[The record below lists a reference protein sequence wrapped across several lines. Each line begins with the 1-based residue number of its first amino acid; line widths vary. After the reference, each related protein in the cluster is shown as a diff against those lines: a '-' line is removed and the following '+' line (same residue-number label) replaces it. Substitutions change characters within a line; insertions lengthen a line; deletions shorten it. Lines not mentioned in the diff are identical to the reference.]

1 MIITASHTFRGMLDL
16 SANPTLEDLNEL
28 EALPFHLTMKSGQV
42 ITVDD
47 KFYSLRNIQGAIKA
61 GYITVK
67 LSNIVQVFTDLK
79 DVPSSYTGNH
89 DRLVKVKS
97 NEEGLDFTVRLSVGT
112 VAPSNPSIGDLW
124 VDTN

>member
-61 GYITVK
+61 GYITTKLRESSDLVINAQNIKKHIVK
-67 LSNIVQVFTDLK
+67 IIKQKPD
-79 DVPSSYTGNH
+79 
-89 DRLVKVKS
+89 
-97 NEEGLDFTVRLSVGT
+97 
-112 VAPSNPSIGDLW
+112 
-124 VDTN
+124 